1 MLKHLHIQNYAL
13 IETLDLDL
21 DKGLIVITGETGAGK
36 SILLG
41 AISLLLGQR
50 ADTKSL
56 FDQEKKCVIEGSFAI
71 ENYPHLKD
79 IFTEEDIDWDPICI
93 IRREINPQG
102 KSRSFINDSPVILD
116 ALKKI
121 GQELVDIH
129 SQQDNS
135 WMYHADF
142 SLDLVDSFAQNQE
155 IKNQYIDS
163 FKAYSKQ
170 IEIVKN
176 LESKAET
183 SKQNLDFLQF
193 QRDELDKAQLK
204 SEEYDHL
211 RSQVERLQ
219 NAEQI
224 QEKLANLSNLLSLSD
239 YSALHQTRLALQQSQ
254 ALSKWGD
261 DFENWRSRLE
271 SIWIELKDLSL
282 EIESE
287 AESNLTEPIELESL
301 QKRLDLLNRL
311 LQKYQV
317 QSIEELIK
325 VQEKVENELSL
336 VENLEEN
343 LSLAKEKLQQAQ
355 NLASE
360 KGLLLQKSRLKV
372 VDSIIQQL
380 LNSLHQLG
388 IPNATLDWEIQEKEL
403 GLTGIDKIQ
412 LLFSAN
418 KGLSPKPFK
427 LIASGGEMSR
437 LMLSIK
443 HLLAEK
449 RALPTLILDEIDT
462 GVSGEIA
469 IKIGQM
475 LGQMSRKHQLIA
487 ITHLPQIA
495 SAGQKHLFV
504 YKNHSGEKTVSAI
517 KLLKEEERID
527 EIAKMIGG
535 QNGYLDLRE
544 NVKKL
549 ISDNRVQLK

>member
-56 FDQEKKCVIEGSFAI
+56 FDQENKCIIEGSFVI
-71 ENYPHLKD
+71 ENYPHLKE
-79 IFTEEDIDWDPICI
+79 IFIEEDIDWHSMCI

-102 KSRSFINDSPVILD
+102 KSRSFINDSPVNLD

-135 WMYHADF
+135 WMYQADF
-142 SLDLVDSFAQNQE
+142 SLNLVDSFAQNHE
-155 IKNQYIDS
+155 IKNQYVDS
-163 FKAYSKQ
+163 FKEYSKKV
-170 IEIVKN
+170 EILKN
-176 LESKAET
+176 LQAKAEL

-193 QRDELDKAQLK
+193 QRDELDKAQLI
-204 SEEYDHL
+204 SNEYENL

-224 QEKLANLSNLLSLSD
+224 QEKLAALSNLLSISD
-239 YSALHQTRLALQQSQ
+239 YSALQQTHLALQQSQ
-254 ALSKWGD
+254 VLSKWGN
-261 DFENWRSRLE
+261 DFENWRIRLE

-282 EIESE
+282 EVESE
-287 AESNLTEPIELESL
+287 AETILSQPIELAGL
-301 QKRLDLLNRL
+301 QKRLDFLNRL

-317 QSIEELIK
+317 ADIEELMK
-325 VQEKVENELSL
+325 VHEQLGNELSV
-336 VENLEEN
+336 VENLDEN
-343 LSLAKEKLQQAQ
+343 LANAKESTQLAL
-355 NLASE
+355 NLVNQI
-360 KGLLLQKSRLKV
+360 GLNLRKSRLSV
-372 VDSIIQQL
+372 IDLIIEQL
-380 LNSLHQLG
+380 LNSLQQLG
-388 IPNATLDWEIQEKEL
+388 IPNAKLDWEISEKDL
-403 GLTGIDKIQ
+403 GLSGMDRIQ

-418 KGLSPKPFK
+418 KGLAPKPFK

-504 YKNHSGEKTVSAI
+504 YKNHSGEKTISDI
-517 KLLKEEERID
+517 KHLSENERID

-535 QNGYLDLRE
+535 QNGYVGLRE

-549 ISDNRVQLK
+549 ISDNRI

>member
-1 MLKHLHIQNYAL
+1 MLKHLYIQNYAL

-50 ADTKSL
+50 ADSKSL
-56 FDQEKKCVIEGSFAI
+56 FDQTKKCIIEGSFSV
-71 ENYPHLKD
+71 EDYPRLKV
-79 IFTEEDIDWDPICI
+79 IFQEEDLDLEDQCL

-102 KSRSFINDSPVILD
+102 KSRSFINDSPVNLD

-135 WMYHADF
+135 WMYHSDF
-142 SLDLVDSFAQNQE
+142 SLDLVDTFAQNHE
-155 IKNQYIDS
+155 LKNDYWLSYKS
-163 FKAYSKQ
+163 FQNDLSVLKDL
-170 IEIVKN
+170 KN
-176 LESKAET
+176 TAAL

-193 QRDELDKAQLK
+193 QRNELDSAQLK
-204 SEEYDHL
+204 ADEYENL
-211 RSQVERLQ
+211 RTQVDRLQ

-224 QEKLANLSNLLSLSD
+224 REKLHTLSNLLSVSD
-239 YSALHQTRLALQQSQ
+239 FSALQQTRLALQQSQ
-254 ALSKWGD
+254 SLSKWGG
-261 DFENWRSRLE
+261 DFENWRIRLE

-287 AESNLTEPIELESL
+287 AESSIAEPNELENL
-301 QKRLDLLNRL
+301 QKRLDLINRL
-311 LQKYQV
+311 LQKYNSSSVEDLMNLFEQID
-317 QSIEELIK
+317 QELF
-325 VQEKVENELSL
+325 L
-336 VENLEEN
+336 VENLDDSILKAEEALQKSILN
-343 LSLAKEKLQQAQ
+343 LK
-355 NLASE
+355 E
-360 KGLLLQKSRLKV
+360 KGLILRNSRLAV
-372 VDSIIQQL
+372 IESIIKQL
-380 LNSLHQLG
+380 LNSLQQLG
-388 IPNATLDWEIQEKEL
+388 IPNATLDWEIQEKEAGSS
-403 GLTGIDKIQ
+403 GLDKIQ

-418 KGLSPKPFK
+418 KGLAPKAFK
-427 LIASGGEMSR
+427 SIASGGEMSR

-517 KLLKEEERID
+517 KLLNEEERVD

-535 QNGYLDLRE
+535 QNGYLDLRD
-544 NVKKL
+544 NVRKL
-549 ISDNRVQLK
+549 IADNRV

>member
-13 IETLDLDL
+13 IESLDLDL

-36 SILLG
+36 SIILG

-50 ADTKSL
+50 ADTKTL
-56 FDQEKKCVIEGSFAI
+56 FDQNKKCIIEGIFAI
-71 ENYPHLKD
+71 ESYPRLKE
-79 IFTEEDIDWDPICI
+79 IFQDEEIDLEENCI

-102 KSRSFINDSPVILD
+102 KSRSFINDSPVNLD

-135 WMYHADF
+135 WMYHPDF

-155 IKNQYIDS
+155 IKNAYITS
-163 FKAYSKQ
+163 FKEYNQYSEAY
-170 IEIVKN
+170 KN
-176 LESKAET
+176 LKNKTELSR
-183 SKQNLDFLQF
+183 QNLDFLQF
-193 QRDELDKAQLK
+193 QRDELEKAQLK
-204 SEEYDHL
+204 RDEYENL
-211 RSQVERLQ
+211 RNQVERLQ

-224 QEKLANLSNLLSLSD
+224 REKLASLSNLLSFSD
-239 YSALHQTRLALQQSQ
+239 FSALQQTRLALQQSQ
-254 ALSKWGD
+254 ALSKWGNE
-261 DFENWRSRLE
+261 FENWRSRLE

-282 EIESE
+282 EIESQ
-287 AESNLTEPIELESL
+287 AESSVSEPVELETL
-301 QKRLDLLNRL
+301 QKRLDILNRL

-317 QSIEELIK
+317 ATIEELMEVHQKII
-325 VQEKVENELSL
+325 QELSL
-336 VENLEEN
+336 VENLDEN
-343 LSLAKEKLQQAQ
+343 LVKAEES
-355 NLASE
+355 
-360 KGLLLQKSRLKV
+360 LQKAFEQANQKGIALRTSRLQV
-372 VDSIIQQL
+372 IDTIIQQL
-380 LNSLHQLG
+380 LNSLQQLG

-403 GLTGIDKIQ
+403 GISGVDKIQ

-418 KGLSPKPFK
+418 KGLAPKAFK

-495 SAGQKHLFV
+495 SAGQKHLYV

-517 KLLKEEERID
+517 KHLSEEERID

-535 QNGYLDLRE
+535 QNGYMDLRE

-549 ISDNRVQLK
+549 ISDNRV

>member
-1 MLKHLHIQNYAL
+1 MLKHLYIQNYAL

-50 ADTKSL
+50 ADSKSL
-56 FDQEKKCVIEGSFAI
+56 FDQSKKCIIEGTFSV
-71 ENYPHLKD
+71 EDYPGLKV
-79 IFTEEDIDWDPICI
+79 IFQEEDLDLEDYCQ

-102 KSRSFINDSPVILD
+102 KSRSFINDSPVNLD

-135 WMYHADF
+135 WMYHTDF
-142 SLDLVDSFAQNQE
+142 SLDLVDTFAQNHE
-155 IKNQYIDS
+155 LKNEYWQAYKSYQNDLS
-163 FKAYSKQ
+163 EVKDLKNKAALS
-170 IEIVKN
+170 N
-176 LESKAET
+176 
-183 SKQNLDFLQF
+183 QNLDFLQF
-193 QRDELDKAQLK
+193 QRNELDSAQLK
-204 SEEYDHL
+204 ADEYENL
-211 RSQVERLQ
+211 RTQVDRLQ

-224 QEKLANLSNLLSLSD
+224 REKLSTLSNLLSVSD
-239 YSALHQTRLALQQSQ
+239 FSALQQTRLALQQSQ
-254 ALSKWGD
+254 ALSKWGG
-261 DFENWRSRLE
+261 DFENWRARLE

-287 AESNLTEPIELESL
+287 AESSVPEPNELENL
-301 QKRLDLLNRL
+301 QKRLDLINRL
-311 LQKYQV
+311 LQKYNSSSVEDLLNLFEQID
-317 QSIEELIK
+317 QELF
-325 VQEKVENELSL
+325 L
-336 VENLEEN
+336 VENLDDSILKAEEALQKSILN
-343 LSLAKEKLQQAQ
+343 LK
-355 NLASE
+355 E
-360 KGLLLQKSRLKV
+360 KGLILRNSRLAV
-372 VDSIIQQL
+372 VDSIIKQL
-380 LNSLHQLG
+380 LNSLQQLG
-388 IPNATLDWEIQEKEL
+388 IPNATLDWEIQEKEA
-403 GLTGIDKIQ
+403 GSSGMDKIQ

-418 KGLSPKPFK
+418 KGLAPKPFK
-427 LIASGGEMSR
+427 SIASGGEMSR

-517 KLLKEEERID
+517 KHLSEEERID

-535 QNGYLDLRE
+535 QNGYLDLRD
-544 NVKKL
+544 NVRKL
-549 ISDNRVQLK
+549 IADNRV

>member
-21 DKGLIVITGETGAGK
+21 DKGLVVITGETGAGK

-50 ADTKSL
+50 ADSKTL
-56 FDQEKKCVIEGSFAI
+56 FDPNKKCIIEGVFDI
-71 ENYPHLKD
+71 ENYPSLQE
-79 IFTEEDIDWDPICI
+79 IFVDEDIDLEENCI

-102 KSRSFINDSPVILD
+102 KSRSFINDSPVNLD

-135 WMYHADF
+135 WMYHPDF

-155 IKNQYIDS
+155 IKQAYSVDY
-163 FKAYSKQ
+163 KAYVQ
-170 IEIVKN
+170 ALTDYKN
-176 LESKAET
+176 LKSKAET
-183 SKQNLDFLQF
+183 GQQNLAFLQF

-204 SEEYDHL
+204 KDEYESL
-211 RSQVERLQ
+211 KSQVERLQ
-219 NAEQI
+219 NTEQI
-224 QEKLANLSNLLSLSD
+224 REKLANLSNLLSISD
-239 YSALHQTRLALQQSQ
+239 YSALQQTRLALQQSQ
-254 ALSKWGD
+254 ALSKWGT
-261 DFENWRSRLE
+261 DFENWKNRLE

-287 AESNLTEPIELESL
+287 AESSLSEPIDLENL

-311 LQKYQV
+311 LQKYQA
-317 QSIEELIK
+317 SSLEELIETH
-325 VQEKVENELSL
+325 EKIDNELIL
-336 VENLEEN
+336 VENVEEN
-343 LSLAKEKLQQAQ
+343 LLKAEKNVLIILEMVKEKGKKLQA
-355 NLASE
+355 
-360 KGLLLQKSRLKV
+360 SRLNV
-372 VDSIIQQL
+372 LDSIIKQL
-380 LNSLHQLG
+380 LNSLQQLG

-403 GLTGIDKIQ
+403 GHSGLDKIQ

-418 KGLSPKPFK
+418 KGLAPKAFK

-449 RALPTLILDEIDT
+449 RSLPTLILDEIDT

-475 LGQMSRKHQLIA
+475 LGQMSRNHQLIA

-517 KLLKEEERID
+517 KHLSEEERID

-549 ISDNRVQLK
+549 IADNRVN

>member
-50 ADTKSL
+50 ADSKSL
-56 FDQEKKCVIEGSFAI
+56 FDQQKKCIIEGSFHI

-79 IFTEEDIDWDPICI
+79 IFLEEDIDWDTICL

-102 KSRSFINDSPVILD
+102 KSRSFINDSPVNLD

-155 IKNQYIDS
+155 IRLQYLES
-163 FKAYSKQ
+163 FKDYSKNVD
-170 IEIVKN
+170 IFKN
-176 LESKAET
+176 LQSKAES
-183 SKQNLDFLQF
+183 SKQNLDYLQF
-193 QRDELDKAQLK
+193 QRNELDKAQLK
-204 SEEYDHL
+204 SGEYEHL

-224 QEKLANLSNLLSLSD
+224 HEKLASLSNLLSLSD
-239 YSALHQTRLALQQSQ
+239 FSALQQTRLALQQSQ
-254 ALSKWGD
+254 ALSKWGV

-287 AESNLTEPIELESL
+287 AESSLSEPIELDAL
-301 QKRLDLLNRL
+301 QQRLDLLNRL
-311 LQKYQV
+311 LQKYHV
-317 QSIEELIK
+317 ADVDELIK
-325 VQEKVENELSL
+325 VQEQLENELSL
-336 VENLEEN
+336 VENLDEN
-343 LSLAKEKLQQAQ
+343 LIIAQENLTKALELANQ
-355 NLASE
+355 
-360 KGLLLQKSRLKV
+360 KGLRLRESRLKV
-372 VDSIIQQL
+372 IDLIIKQL
-380 LNSLHQLG
+380 SNSLQQLG
-388 IPNATLDWEIQEKEL
+388 IPNAMLDWDIQEKEL
-403 GLTGIDKIQ
+403 GTNGLDKIQ

-517 KLLKEEERID
+517 KHLSEEERID

-549 ISDNRVQLK
+549 ISDNRV